1 MKKAVARCKIMNV
14 RDALHSY
21 LNLAEATKIRLHAEI
36 ETPPFGGV
44 FSYYKKENAYDLEN
58 STCKGQRANATEIG

>member
-1 MKKAVARCKIMNV
+1 MQSKGLQFYEARCRIMIV

-44 FSYYKKENAYDLEN
+44 FSCYKKEN
-58 STCKGQRANATEIG
+58 

>member
-1 MKKAVARCKIMNV
+1 MMIV

-36 ETPPFGGV
+36 NTLSIGGV
-44 FSYYKKENAYDLEN
+44 FSYFKGEIDDLEN
-58 STCKGQRANATEIG
+58 CTCMSK

>member
-1 MKKAVARCKIMNV
+1 MQSKGLQFALVSCRITNV

-44 FSYYKKENAYDLEN
+44 FSCYKRSGGHDVESSAYF
-58 STCKGQRANATEIG
+58 

>member
-1 MKKAVARCKIMNV
+1 MQSKGLQFYEVRCRITIV

-21 LNLAEATKIRLHAEI
+21 LNLAEATKRRLYAEI

-44 FSYYKKENAYDLEN
+44 FSCYKKENEYDLEN
-58 STCKGQRANATEIG
+58 STCKG

>member
-1 MKKAVARCKIMNV
+1 MQSKGLQFALVSCKMTIV

-36 ETPPFGGV
+36 ETPVKRLGSF
-44 FSYYKKENAYDLEN
+44 
-58 STCKGQRANATEIG
+58 RI

>member
-1 MKKAVARCKIMNV
+1 MIV

-21 LNLAEATKIRLHAEI
+21 LNLAEATKIRLRAEI

-44 FSYYKKENAYDLEN
+44 FSCYKKENGYDLEN
-58 STCKGQRANATEIG
+58 STCKR

>member
-1 MKKAVARCKIMNV
+1 MQSKGLQFYEARCRIMIV

-36 ETPPFGGV
+36 ETLV
-44 FSYYKKENAYDLEN
+44 F
-58 STCKGQRANATEIG
+58 

>member
-1 MKKAVARCKIMNV
+1 MQSKGLQFALVSCRITNV

-36 ETPPFGGV
+36 ETPV
-44 FSYYKKENAYDLEN
+44 F
-58 STCKGQRANATEIG
+58 

>member
-1 MKKAVARCKIMNV
+1 MKKAVARCKIMIV

-21 LNLAEATKIRLHAEI
+21 LNLAEATKIRLRAEI

-44 FSYYKKENAYDLEN
+44 FSCYKREIEYDLEN
-58 STCKGQRANATEIG
+58 SACKG